1 MEFFAFFFPGLV
13 GGHCIGV
20 DPYYLTHKAKSL
32 GYEPEI
38 ILSGRR
44 LNDSMGVYVASQ
56 LMKAMKQKSIQI
68 KNSKILILGLTFKEN
83 CPDLRNSGVATVINE
98 LKKSDCNLDLY
109 DPWANSKE
117 AQSLYGI
124 TPISNLI
131 PNSYDGIIVS
141 VAHNEF
147 KNMGSKFI
155 STLGKKP
162 HVIYDLKY
170 IFSKE
175 ETNLRL

>member
-1 MEFFAFFFPGLV
+1 MV

-20 DPYYLTHKAKSL
+20 DPYYLTHKAKGLDISQKL
-32 GYEPEI
+32 FYQ
-38 ILSGRR
+38 GRR
-44 LNDSMGVYVASQ
+44 LNDSMGVYVVS
-56 LMKAMKQKSIQI
+56 KFIEAMKQKSIQI

-83 CPDLRNSGVATVINE
+83 CPDLRNSGVINVVNE
-98 LKKSDCNLDLY
+98 LKKSNCNLDLY
-109 DPWANSKE
+109 DPWANSEE
-117 AQSLYGI
+117 AQNIYDI
-124 TPISNLI
+124 KPINNLI
-131 PNSYDGIIVS
+131 PNSYDGIILS

-155 STLGKKP
+155 SKLGKKS